1 MVDWTEENA
10 QESLFMPSCTH
21 KVEGFKIYL
30 NNLYFNPLFY
40 PLKKLQLTTQK
51 KLRTQ
56 LIRGVLKG
64 SQAYSY
70 IPEFNSYF

>member
-10 QESLFMPSCTH
+10 RESIFMPSCDH

-30 NNLYFNPLFY
+30 NNLYFDQLLN

-51 KLRTQ
+51 KLDT
-56 LIRGVLKG
+56 LGNKG
-64 SQAYSY
+64 ILEGTQAYSY
-70 IPEFNSYF
+70 IPKFNSYF